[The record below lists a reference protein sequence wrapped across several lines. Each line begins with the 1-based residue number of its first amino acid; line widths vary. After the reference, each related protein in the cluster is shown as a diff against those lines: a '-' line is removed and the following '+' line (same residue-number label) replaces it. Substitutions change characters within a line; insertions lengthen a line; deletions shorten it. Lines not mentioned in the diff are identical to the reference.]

1 MDWSQWLQGGPFLE
15 VSFLLEHKEIEKK
28 SKAIQDI
35 INKLPK
41 LTTKVEIIDEN
52 VDEIIDFFDRGYPYD
67 EEDPETNFIHSLRL
81 RVFVHLPRK
90 RKANLQIE
98 MVSSNSIMVNFWFY
112 GSIFDAFE
120 WDQIGIKKE
129 EIKDFTI
136 FLIELY
142 SLYEFRIGAIAI
154 EEDVLEL
161 FGCGET
167 YPNECYCY
175 ENVNPDC
182 FLQEASW
189 FINIIWNEKCE
200 GLSRIPYNHKRLHKE
215 GILIETGS
223 FDLES

>member
-1 MDWSQWLQGGPFLE
+1 MDWPQWWQGGPFLE
-15 VSFLLEHKEIEKK
+15 VSFLLEFKEMEVK

-52 VDEIIDFFDRGYPYD
+52 VDEIIDFFDRGYPFD
-67 EEDPETNFIHSLRL
+67 AEDPETNFIHSLKL

-90 RKANLQIE
+90 RKATLQIE

-120 WDQIGIKKE
+120 LDQIGIKKE
-129 EIKDFTI
+129 EIKDFTN

-167 YPNECYCY
+167 YPNEGYCY
-175 ENVNPDC
+175 ENVNPEC
-182 FLQEASW
+182 FLQEASR

-200 GLSRIPYNHKRLHKE
+200 ELSRIPYNYKRLHKE